1 MIGHHLLEGKVANLN
16 KPLAVLKKP
25 GLLPQDKIT
34 GEADMMD
41 EHHQQTLEPISWDMI
56 AIVKRKIVFSKR
68 PMPIVNLKPPSSVGN
83 GGDGRS

>member
-16 KPLAVLKKP
+16 KPLAVLKRP
-25 GLLPQDKIT
+25 GSVAQNTTT
-34 GEADMMD
+34 GEMDMMD
-41 EHHQQTLEPISWDMI
+41 DPQHHPQDSVSWDMI

-83 GGDGRS
+83 GGDMRS